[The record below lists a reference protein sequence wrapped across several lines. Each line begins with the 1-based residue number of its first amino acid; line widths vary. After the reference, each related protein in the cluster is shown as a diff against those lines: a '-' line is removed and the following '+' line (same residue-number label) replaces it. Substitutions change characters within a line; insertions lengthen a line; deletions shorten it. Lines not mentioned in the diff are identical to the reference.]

1 MTPAE
6 IKLLVAET
14 KVSLLEYLPNLIG
27 ACTSLVQAMQSNED
41 NWFDLLGRMIA
52 GIQVVQEAITD
63 MKKLVPSEFSDINLE
78 ELNEQLKD
86 CAQALENQDYVSLS
100 DLIGFAV
107 QTTLQGYF
115 SVLQKGVLQ

>member
-1 MTPAE
+1 
-6 IKLLVAET
+6 
-14 KVSLLEYLPNLIG
+14 
-27 ACTSLVQAMQSNED
+27 
-41 NWFDLLGRMIA
+41 MIA